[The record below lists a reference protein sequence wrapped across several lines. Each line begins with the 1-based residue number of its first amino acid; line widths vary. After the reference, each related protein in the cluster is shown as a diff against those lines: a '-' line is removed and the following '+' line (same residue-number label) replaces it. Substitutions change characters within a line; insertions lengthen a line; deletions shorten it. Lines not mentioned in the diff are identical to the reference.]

1 MRKFI
6 LTVVLTFLTVPVFSQ
21 VQPTGWTVAGYQ
33 ISNGDWTV
41 EVTYSSFILKNKES
55 KKTSTNLVDVRLVS
69 TDKSFTAIYHSVDLS
84 HPERDKRV
92 GSVCEFFLEK
102 NGTVELKSRK
112 EKIVLPTY
120 KKLVE
125 DTKKTN

>member
-1 MRKFI
+1 MKKFI
-6 LTVVLTFLTVPVFSQ
+6 LIIVLAFLTVPVFSQ
-21 VQPTGWTVAGYQ
+21 VQPTEWTVTGHR
-33 ISNGDWTV
+33 ISNEDWTI
-41 EVTYSSFILKNKES
+41 EVTYSSFILKNKEGKEIS
-55 KKTSTNLVDVRLVS
+55 ISPADVRLVS

-92 GSVCEFFLEK
+92 SPVCEFFLEK
-102 NGTVELKSRK
+102 DGTVELKSRK

-120 KKLVE
+120 KKLVK